1 MKHCI
6 SQSII
11 MRIKE
16 LGESDL
22 LVTFFTEDK
31 GRLKGVAKGAKRSR
45 QRFPN
50 CLDLFCLTN
59 MEYEERKTKPLSFLH
74 SCRLIDA
81 FVGIRQDFSTLALAS
96 YMVELTEI
104 LFPLSVAD
112 KKMFKL
118 LKNSLSALHNGQQND
133 LVRILFEIQ
142 AMAIGGYT
150 INLSKCHVCGRTYQG
165 KGKAIFLR
173 SEGGIACLKCKR
185 ETSVA
190 PALEPADIK
199 WLTKIYSSEPSALN
213 ENKILPAE
221 QKIMSTIKRVSKLH
235 IEYHLAQKL
244 KTGKYLD

>member
-1 MKHCI
+1 
-6 SQSII
+6 

-16 LGESDL
+16 FGESDL

-50 CLDLFCLTN
+50 CLDLFCLTSL
-59 MEYEERKTKPLSFLH
+59 EYEERKTKPLSFLH

-81 FVGIRQDFSTLALAS
+81 FVGIRQDFSTFSLAS

-104 LFPLSVAD
+104 LFPLSVTD
-112 KKMFKL
+112 KKMFHL
-118 LKNSLSALHNGQQND
+118 LKTSLSALHNGQQND
-133 LVRILFEIQ
+133 LVRIMFEIK

-150 INLSKCHVCGRTYQG
+150 IDINKCHVCGRIYQG
-165 KGKAIFLR
+165 KGKAIFSR
-173 SEGGIACLKCKR
+173 SAGGIACLKCKR
-185 ETSVA
+185 ETSAA
-190 PALEPADIK
+190 PILEPADIK
-199 WLTKIYSSEPSALN
+199 LLAKIYSSESDILN
-213 ENKILPAE
+213 KSKILPVGH
-221 QKIMSTIKRVSKLH
+221 KTISALKTVSRLH